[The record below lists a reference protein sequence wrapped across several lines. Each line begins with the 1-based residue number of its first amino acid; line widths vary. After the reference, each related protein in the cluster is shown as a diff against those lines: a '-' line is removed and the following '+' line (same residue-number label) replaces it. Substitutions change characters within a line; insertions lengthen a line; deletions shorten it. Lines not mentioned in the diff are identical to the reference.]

1 MKRILDTVHGYIMV
15 SDELVKNII
24 DTPAFQRLRRVE
36 QTSIRSVYPSARH
49 DRFIH
54 SLGVYHIGS
63 LIVDHLR
70 KEEEANDYWGETAN
84 NMSVIYNS
92 YLVACLLHD
101 VGHAPFSH
109 TFEEYYGQKKDLARI
124 LADEV
129 DSENF
134 KSDLQ
139 YVRALNEPNFHE
151 YVSAYLVHHEFGV
164 AISRLYLDSEFIARM
179 ITGTFYVADKDNHQI
194 HNCFISLLHGKV
206 IDADRLDYACRDV
219 WASGYSTSSI
229 DLRRLIS
236 SLHIMRNG
244 EKDYVVCFEANSLNE
259 IEGVLNV
266 KDFQMRYVINHHV
279 VNHEQ
284 WLLRQ
289 AAETLA
295 LKLFRNEENGY
306 DALGKLIN
314 IKALTGEI
322 QILGGFLKIHNLSDD
337 DLVFLM
343 KQYDDNEYYKQWS
356 SRQYNH
362 VALWKSPDEFY
373 HFFPGISRTK
383 TLKHKY
389 FEPFVKQIISN
400 ECKLEE
406 DDILITEAKFKPRVK
421 MNSLYI
427 IISQD
432 LVRYTD
438 LYPDKNEEN
447 EDILFYYVFIP
458 KIPKESRR
466 DLIARKNKIINKLN
480 SILVS
485 MYMEKPT
492 IITTEDN

>member
-24 DTPAFQRLRRVE
+24 DTSAFQRLRRIE

-92 YLVACLLHD
+92 YIVACLLHD

-109 TFEEYYGQKKDLARI
+109 TFEHYYGQKKDLARK

-129 DSENF
+129 NSDNF
-134 KSDLQ
+134 TSDLEQ
-139 YVRALNEPNFHE
+139 VRALDDPNFHE
-151 YVSAYLVHHEFGV
+151 YVSAYLAHHEFGE
-164 AISRLYLDSEFIARM
+164 AISRLYLDSEFIVRM
-179 ITGTFYVADKDNHQI
+179 ITGTFYVADKTNHQI

-236 SLHIMRNG
+236 ALHIKRND

-289 AAETLA
+289 AAEKLA
-295 LKLFRNEENGY
+295 LKLFPNEENGY
-306 DALGKLIN
+306 DALGKIIN
-314 IKALTGEI
+314 INALTDEI
-322 QILGGFLKIHNLSDD
+322 KIYNLSDD
-337 DLVFLM
+337 DLIFLM
-343 KQYDDNEYYKQWS
+343 KQFDDNEYYKQWS

-373 HFFPGISRTK
+373 HFFPSISRTK
-383 TLKHKY
+383 TLKHKH
-389 FEPFVKQIISN
+389 FESFVKQFISN
-400 ECKLEE
+400 ECKI
-406 DDILITEAKFKPRVK
+406 DMNDILITEAKFKPRVK
-421 MNSLYI
+421 MDSLYI

-438 LYPDKNEEN
+438 LYPNKKEVN
-447 EDILFYYVFIP
+447 EDIQFYYVFIP
-458 KIPKESRR
+458 KKPKESRK
-466 DLIARKNKIINKLN
+466 DLMARKRNIIDNLRP
-480 SILVS
+480 ILVS

-492 IITTEDN
+492 ITTTEEN

>member
-15 SDELVKNII
+15 SDELIKNII
-24 DTPAFQRLRRVE
+24 DTTAFQRLRRIE

-70 KEEEANDYWGETAN
+70 KEEETNDYWGETPN
-84 NMSVIYNS
+84 KMSVIYNS

-109 TFEEYYGQKKDLARI
+109 TFEEYFGQKKTLAKV
-124 LADEV
+124 LSDEV
-129 DSENF
+129 NSESF
-134 KSDLQ
+134 TTDLQ
-139 YVRALNEPNFHE
+139 HIRKLDEPNFHE
-151 YVSAYLVHHEFGV
+151 YVSAYIAHNQFGE
-164 AISRLYLDSEFIARM
+164 AISHLYLDPELIVRM
-179 ITGTFYVADKDNHQI
+179 ITGVFYVSDKDNHQI
-194 HNCFISLLHGKV
+194 QNCFISLLHGKV

-236 SLHIMRNG
+236 ALHIMRNVDN
-244 EKDYVVCFEANSLNE
+244 DYVVCFESNSLNE
-259 IEGVLNV
+259 IEGVLNI

-284 WLLRQ
+284 WLLKR

-295 LKLFRNEENGY
+295 LKLFPNEDNNGY
-306 DALGKLIN
+306 NALGNIIN
-314 IKALTGEI
+314 INALTSEI
-322 QILGGFLKIHNLSDD
+322 MLDNSFKIRNLSDD
-337 DLVFLM
+337 DLIFLM
-343 KQYDDNEYYKQWS
+343 KQYDDNIYYKQWS

-373 HFFPGISRTK
+373 HFFPSISRQTS
-383 TLKHKY
+383 LKHKD
-389 FEPFVKQIISN
+389 FEPCVRKYLSTVCN
-400 ECKLEE
+400 VDE
-406 DDILITEAKFKPRVK
+406 DKILITEAKYKPRVK
-421 MNSLYI
+421 MDSLYI
-427 IISQD
+427 LISQD
-432 LVRYTD
+432 IVRYTE
-438 LYPDKNEEN
+438 LYPHTRENN

-458 KIPKESRR
+458 KKNKETRKE
-466 DLIARKNKIINKLN
+466 LIARKRNILDKLN
-480 SILVS
+480 SILTS
-485 MYMEKPT
+485 MY
-492 IITTEDN
+492 ITTNEN